1 MTQIEVPKDEISEL
15 RRSLLEIET
24 ILQIITEKPSRES
37 IPLIRKEMSKHMQD
51 MDTRYLNLVR
61 KLDDL

>member
-24 ILQIITEKPSRES
+24 ILQIITEKPSKES
-37 IPLIRKEMSKHMQD
+37 VPLIRKELSKHMQN
-51 MDTRYLNLVR
+51 MDTRYLNLVK

>member
-1 MTQIEVPKDEISEL
+1 MVEIEVPTNEISEL

-37 IPLIRKEMSKHMQD
+37 VPLIRKELSKHMQD